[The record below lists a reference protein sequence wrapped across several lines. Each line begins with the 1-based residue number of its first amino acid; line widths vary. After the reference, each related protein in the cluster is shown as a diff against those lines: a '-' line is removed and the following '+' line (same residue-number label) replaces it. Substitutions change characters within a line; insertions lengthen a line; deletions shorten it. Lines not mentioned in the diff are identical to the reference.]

1 MDLPKEEND
10 KFRIKKRDDGDV
22 LIFRNNAEGEQ
33 EPLIHAKRDRWFGIK
48 PMDDLTDLWYLS
60 KHILY
65 EFAGTHR
72 FVFPVLYS
80 VCGLHMQVWT

>member
-33 EPLIHAKRDRWFGIK
+33 EPLIHAKRDG
-48 PMDDLTDLWYLS
+48 
-60 KHILY
+60 
-65 EFAGTHR
+65 
-72 FVFPVLYS
+72 
-80 VCGLHMQVWT
+80 